1 MEKPINIYF
10 AGTAGSGKTALTQG
24 FQEWV
29 KMQGYDAIAVNLD
42 PGADFVPYPADI
54 DIRDYIILQDIMDK
68 YKLGP
73 NGAQIVAADMI
84 ALYSEKIRKTADEF
98 DTDFVLIDTPGQ
110 VELFTFREASKVIL
124 KALDDENSFI
134 AFLFDSA
141 LCKKPSDFISLLL
154 LSASINFRFQLPFA
168 NILTKADLISG
179 KDREKIVS
187 WSKDAEKLYS
197 DILLE
202 KPSMQ
207 KEASLELLKALEHL
221 SLNPPL
227 IPISSQTKEG
237 MPDLYNAAIQFFRG
251 GEDIEV

>member
-1 MEKPINIYF
+1 MDKPINIYF
-10 AGTAGSGKTALTQG
+10 IGTAGSGKTTLTHA

-29 KMQGYDAIAVNLD
+29 KMQGYDAITINLD

-68 YKLGP
+68 YTLGP

-84 ALYSEKIRKTADEF
+84 ALYSEKIRKIVEEF

-110 VELFTFREASKVIL
+110 TELFTFRESSKVIL
-124 KALDDENSFI
+124 NALDSSSSFI

-141 LCKKPSDFISLLL
+141 LCRKPSDFISLLL
-154 LSASINFRFQLPFA
+154 LSASINFRFQMPSA
-168 NILTKADLISG
+168 NILAKADLISAEEG
-179 KDREKIVS
+179 EKIVS
-187 WSKDAEKLYS
+187 WSKDVEKLYA

-202 KPSMQ
+202 KPSML
-207 KEASLELLKALEHL
+207 KEASLELLKSLEHL
-221 SLNPPL
+221 SLYPPL
-227 IPISSQTKEG
+227 IPVSSNKKEG
-237 MPDLYNAAIQFFRG
+237 MPDLYSAAVQVFRG